1 MAIQR
6 CFCGSAISF
15 DKCCQPIVLGL
26 QKATT
31 AEALMRS
38 RYVAYV
44 VQDADYL
51 IATTAPSHRGY
62 YAREDILSWAIQ
74 NQWQRLEIVNV
85 TPTTVAF
92 KAYYLDS
99 DKQLQLQV
107 HHEHSR
113 FVFENG
119 EWFYVDGD
127 YFED

>member
-15 DKCCQPIVLGL
+15 DKCCRPLVLGL
-26 QKATT
+26 QKAPT

-44 VQDADYL
+44 VQNADYL

-62 YAREDILSWAIQ
+62 YAKEDILSWATQ
-74 NQWQRLEIVNV
+74 NQWQRLEISSV
-85 TPTTVAF
+85 TPTTVEF

-99 DKQLQLQV
+99 NNQLQV

-127 YFED
+127 YFEE

>member
-1 MAIQR
+1 MVIQN

-15 DKCCQPIVLGL
+15 DKCCQPIVLGNM
-26 QKATT
+26 KATT

-38 RYVAYV
+38 RFVAYV

-51 IATTAPSHRGY
+51 IATTAPSHRRY
-62 YAREDILSWAIQ
+62 YAREDILSWATQ

-99 DKQLQLQV
+99 DKQLQV

>member
-1 MAIQR
+1 MAIQN

-85 TPTTVAF
+85 TPTTVEF

-99 DKQLQLQV
+99 DKQLQV
-107 HHEHSR
+107 HHEYSR